1 MKNIKSKITYQLR
14 VVIAQSPK
22 VKLPVVME
30 VNELFEHTNPI
41 IQQFRVLLVT
51 IDSIKTIKV
60 RTKSLDQNSVFNL
73 LKNQN

>member
-30 VNELFEHTNPI
+30 VNGLFEHTNPI
-41 IQQFRVLLVT
+41 IQQFKVLLVT
-51 IDSIKTIKV
+51 IDY
-60 RTKSLDQNSVFNL
+60 
-73 LKNQN
+73 

>member
-60 RTKSLDQNSVFNL
+60 RTKSLDQNSIFNL